1 MSYDV
6 VLVTGREMP
15 REDTESPLV
24 VELLIR
30 RGLEV
35 GVVAWQDDLDW
46 AAIPLVVVRT
56 PWDYFAQLHVFL
68 DWARRIDAVTTLV
81 NPLSVIEWNSHKG
94 YLLELRDAGV
104 PILPTTLVLQAATAD
119 AQRQALDSYVGEVV
133 IKPAVSVGAIGALR
147 VDAGSPAA
155 QEHLAGLIA
164 DGDVLVQ
171 PLELSVLTEG
181 EISLMF
187 FGDHF
192 SHAVRKIPAA
202 GDYRVQ
208 ERLGGQVVAHQP
220 TERQL
225 EVAAAAIAVAP
236 AKPTYARVD
245 LVRPDDPAV
254 MELEIIEPE
263 LFLGHSPFAADSFA
277 DELAGFVF

>member
-1 MSYDV
+1 MSRYDV

-15 REDTESPLV
+15 REDIETHLV
-24 VELLIR
+24 VELLVR

-35 GVVAWQDDLDW
+35 GVPAWQDDLDW

-56 PWDYFAQLHVFL
+56 PWDYFAQRDTFL
-68 DWARRIDAVTTLV
+68 SWARKVDAVTQLV
-81 NPLSVIEWNSHKG
+81 NPFAVLEWNSHKG
-94 YLLELRDAGV
+94 YLLDLERAGV
-104 PILPTTLVLQAATAD
+104 PILPTTLVPRGSATDVQRAAL
-119 AQRQALDSYVGEVV
+119 RGGELV

-147 VDAGSPAA
+147 AEAGAPEALK
-155 QEHLAGLIA
+155 HLAELAA

-171 PLELSVLTEG
+171 PLEPAVLTEG
-181 EISLMF
+181 EISLIY

-192 SHAVRKIPAA
+192 SHAIRKIPAA

-208 ERLGGQVVAHQP
+208 ERHGGRVVAHTP
-220 TERQL
+220 TPRQL
-225 EVAAAAIAVAP
+225 EVAAAALAVAP
-236 AKPTYARVD
+236 GKLSYARVD
-245 LVRPDDPAV
+245 LVRLGDPAV

-263 LFLGHSPFAADSFA
+263 LFLGHDPFAADSFA